1 MTVEKKYL
9 RRQYFFFF
17 GGGGEEELRIL
28 IKYDVLKEFSSTAY
42 YYFKIYNI
50 FNVTQSQPSTGG

>member
-1 MTVEKKYL
+1 MEKNIFKKAIFL
-9 RRQYFFFF
+9 FF

-28 IKYDVLKEFSSTAY
+28 IKYDVLKELSSTAY
-42 YYFKIYNI
+42 NYFKIYNI